1 MASAGMS
8 SAQTT
13 AKSPNEF
20 SVNIGY
26 NIGLKKEVPDMLL
39 LQTEYGRHI
48 NEQFYIGAGTGII
61 TDTKFKTAGIPLFAR
76 AEVDFP
82 TENLTPYISF
92 QAGYDFNV
100 SGGNGTGNGRINPVV
115 GVKVPVSKNNT
126 VNLGFGYTRTFASG
140 GGNDYLG
147 FNTGISFNAGGRGL
161 ARFFKKF
168 EYSMELETMLPVSY
182 TKERASDDVTEY
194 KYKNFIGFR
203 FNAIMPTKLPN
214 LYAGYSIGMGTFT
227 EKWQWNGKYASSS
240 DNLQDFYGNI
250 MARARYK
257 VKQVNITDRIY
268 PFAQVDMGIAAY
280 YDIKFAVNPTV
291 GISIMT
297 GKKQS
302 VDISAGYCTVSSDSE
317 DSPSKGTLRI
327 AAGYTF

>member
-61 TDTKFKTAGIPLFAR
+61 ADTKFKTAGIPLFAR

-82 TENLTPYISF
+82 TESLTPYISF

-126 VNLGFGYTRTFASG
+126 VNLGFGYTRTLASG
-140 GGNDYLG
+140 GGSDYLG
-147 FNTGISFNAGGRGL
+147 LRVVKGYLALELVTRDSAVHRRPFDGEIRLSAAQADAYRGAFHVHVAL
-161 ARFFKKF
+161 
-168 EYSMELETMLPVSY
+168 
-182 TKERASDDVTEY
+182 
-194 KYKNFIGFR
+194 N
-203 FNAIMPTKLPN
+203 N
-214 LYAGYSIGMGTFT
+214 L
-227 EKWQWNGKYASSS
+227 
-240 DNLQDFYGNI
+240 
-250 MARARYK
+250 R
-257 VKQVNITDRIY
+257 
-268 PFAQVDMGIAAY
+268 
-280 YDIKFAVNPTV
+280 
-291 GISIMT
+291 
-297 GKKQS
+297 
-302 VDISAGYCTVSSDSE
+302 
-317 DSPSKGTLRI
+317 
-327 AAGYTF
+327 